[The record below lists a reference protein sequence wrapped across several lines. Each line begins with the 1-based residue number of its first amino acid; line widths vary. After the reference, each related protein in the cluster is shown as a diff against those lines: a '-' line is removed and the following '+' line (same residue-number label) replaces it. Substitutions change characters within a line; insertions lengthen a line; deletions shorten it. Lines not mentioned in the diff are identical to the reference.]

1 MKISLKRTPEQI
13 ELVKAMASKN
23 RDVAYEAQVA
33 LAQFLGPV
41 LAEVI
46 NNAPVLSNLFTTLQF
61 NAEDNPSIPLDLYY
75 DITDEDYIQVYS
87 QQVAGGLPTNQV
99 LPTTSEMKITTYTLD
114 SALSFDKRY
123 AAKSR
128 MDVVSKTFTR
138 MAQEIL
144 FKQER
149 TSGNLILT
157 SLANAETNGKKHVQR
172 ANATGR
178 FLLQD
183 MNELL
188 TLSRRVFTSF
198 TAGTPAN
205 GVSGMGITDL
215 MISPEVEE
223 ELRAM
228 AYNPINTKGG
238 LYTDGTKGGS
248 QESNSGNVGITAPD
262 SVRVGLFNG
271 AGIPSFYG
279 VNLLVFNEFGL
290 GKKFNTVFDTVAS
303 TTQWLKA
310 DGGYVGTNTS
320 TGNDFDG
327 AKDELLLGINRNRES
342 LIRAVA
348 IDSENG
354 SEFSLIADD
363 QYSIRQGKI
372 GYFGSLEEGRMV
384 LDTRALFGKIIK
396 RVA

>member
-1 MKISLKRTPEQI
+1 
-13 ELVKAMASKN
+13 
-23 RDVAYEAQVA
+23 
-33 LAQFLGPV
+33 
-41 LAEVI
+41 
-46 NNAPVLSNLFTTLQF
+46 
-61 NAEDNPSIPLDLYY
+61 
-75 DITDEDYIQVYS
+75 
-87 QQVAGGLPTNQV
+87 
-99 LPTTSEMKITTYTLD
+99 MKITTYTLD

-149 TSGNLILT
+149 TSGNLVLT
-157 SLANAETNGKKHVQR
+157 SLANAITNGKQHVQR

-198 TAGTPAN
+198 TGNTPAN
-205 GVSGMGITDL
+205 GVSGMGITDM
-215 MISPEVEE
+215 MISPEIEE

-228 AYNPINTKGG
+228 AYNPISTKGV
-238 LYTDGTKGGS
+238 L
-248 QESNSGNVGITAPD
+248 GNVPDASNPGVTAPD

-271 AGIPSFYG
+271 AGVPSFYG
-279 VNLLVFNEFGL
+279 VNLLIFNEFGV
-290 GKKFNTVFDTVAS
+290 GGKFNTIFDTVAS
-303 TTQWLKA
+303 SNSYAKA
-310 DGGYVGTNTS
+310 DGSGGAEFAGGTSGTR
-320 TGNDFDG
+320 
-327 AKDELLLGINRNRES
+327 DELLLGINRSRES

-348 IDSENG
+348 TDSESG
-354 SEFSLIADD
+354 AEFSLIADD

-384 LDTRALFGKIIK
+384 IDTRALFGKIV
-396 RVA
+396 RRS

>member
-33 LAQFLGPV
+33 LAAFLGPV

-46 NNAPVLSNLFTTLQF
+46 NNAPVLSNLFSPLSF

-144 FKQER
+144 AKQEK
-149 TSGNLILT
+149 TSGTLILGA
-157 SLANAETNGKKHVQR
+157 LAAASTNGKQHVQR
-172 ANATGR
+172 ANAAGR

-198 TAGTPAN
+198 TGGTMPTGQA
-205 GVSGMGITDL
+205 GMGVTDL
-215 MISPEVEE
+215 LISPEIEE

-228 AYNPINTKGG
+228 AYNPINTKGVA
-238 LYTDGTKGGS
+238 GS
-248 QESNSGNVGITAPD
+248 SGVSAIVDSGITAPE
-262 SVRVGLFNG
+262 SVRAGLFNG
-271 AGIPSFYG
+271 AGVTTFYG
-279 VNLLVFNEFGL
+279 VNLMVFNEFGV
-290 GKKFNTVFDTVAS
+290 GRKFNTIFDTLAGS
-303 TTQWLKA
+303 TTYSKA
-310 DGGYVGTNTS
+310 GGTGAAKFGRNTAD
-320 TGNDFDG
+320 NAD
-327 AKDELLLGINRNRES
+327 ANDELILGINRNRES
-342 LIRAVA
+342 LIRAIAV
-348 IDSENG
+348 DSETG
-354 SEFSLIADD
+354 SEFSLVADD
-363 QYSIRQGKI
+363 QYSIRQNKI

-384 LDTRALFGKIIK
+384 LDNRALFGKI
-396 RVA
+396 VTQA

>member
-33 LAQFLGPV
+33 LAAFLGPV

-46 NNAPVLSNLFTTLQF
+46 NNAPVLSNLFSPLSF

-75 DITDEDYIQVYS
+75 DITDEDYITVYS
-87 QQVAGGLPTNQV
+87 QQVPGGLPTNQV
-99 LPTTSEMKITTYTLD
+99 LPTTSEMKITTYKID

-144 FKQER
+144 AKQER
-149 TSGNLILT
+149 TSGTLILS
-157 SLANAETNGKKHVQR
+157 SLAAASTNNKKHVQR
-172 ANATGR
+172 ANAAGR

-198 TAGTPAN
+198 TGGTMPTGQA
-205 GVSGMGITDL
+205 GMGVTDL
-215 MISPEVEE
+215 MISPEIEE

-228 AYNPINTKGG
+228 AYNPINTKGNAIEG
-238 LYTDGTKGGS
+238 GGTGS
-248 QESNSGNVGITAPD
+248 SDVRNTAFITAPEA
-262 SVRVGLFNG
+262 VRVGLFNG
-271 AGIPSFYG
+271 GGVSSFYG
-279 VNLLVFNEFGL
+279 VNLMVFNEFG
-290 GKKFNTVFDTVAS
+290 KERKFNKIFATVANGIS
-303 TTQWLKA
+303 YTKA
-310 DGGYVGTNTS
+310 DG
-320 TGNDFDG
+320 TGSDTFSDTT
-327 AKDELLLGINRNRES
+327 DELILGINRNRES
-342 LIRAVA
+342 LIRAIAV
-348 IDSENG
+348 DSETG
-354 SEFSLIADD
+354 SEFSLVADD

-384 LDTRALFGKIIK
+384 LDNRALFGKI
-396 RVA
+396 VYS

>member
-13 ELVKAMASKN
+13 ELVKAMASRN
-23 RDVAYEAQVA
+23 RDVAYEAQAA

-46 NNAPVLSNLFTTLQF
+46 NNAPVLSNLFTNLSF

-75 DITDEDYIQVYS
+75 EVTDEDYIQVYS

-99 LPTTSEMKITTYTLD
+99 LPITSEMKITTYTLD

-149 TSGNLILT
+149 TSGNLILS
-157 SLANAETNGKKHVQR
+157 SLANALTNSKKHVQR

-188 TLSRRVFTSF
+188 TLSRRVLTSF
-198 TAGTPAN
+198 TGGTMPTGQA
-205 GVSGMGITDL
+205 GMGVTDL
-215 MISPEVEE
+215 LISPEIEE

-228 AYNPINTKGG
+228 AYNPINTKGSPIG
-238 LYTDGTKGGS
+238 TSDGGGTSTDVRNTAF
-248 QESNSGNVGITAPD
+248 ITAPD
-262 SVRVGLFNG
+262 SVRVGLFN
-271 AGIPSFYG
+271 AGGISSFYG
-279 VNLLVFNEFGL
+279 VNLMVFNEFGV
-290 GKKFNTVFDTVAS
+290 GRKFNQIFNTVAS
-303 TTQWLKA
+303 GITYTKA
-310 DGGYVGTNTS
+310 DG
-320 TGNDFDG
+320 TGGATFADG
-327 AKDELLLGINRNRES
+327 SNDELILGINRNRES
-342 LIRAVA
+342 LIRAIAV
-348 IDSENG
+348 DSVNG
-354 SEFSLIADD
+354 SEFSLVADD
-363 QYSIRQGKI
+363 QYSIRQNKI

-384 LDTRALFGKIIK
+384 LDTRALFGKIV
-396 RVA
+396 RH